1 MKESY
6 GKGPASHPGPE
17 SCEGSANTKA
27 ALEALTGV
35 HAGFVLSSEI
45 DYFRVPTRSDSS
57 EGNTTADVTA
67 SPLKTLRSRRPEHA
81 WNLHVREPRDPAVAR
96 AAVRRWAG
104 WSRR

>member
-6 GKGPASHPGPE
+6 RKGLANHPGPE

-27 ALEALTGV
+27 DLEALTGV

-57 EGNTTADVTA
+57 EGNTEAGVMRACGRPCGVADQSMRGTFLCENREA
-67 SPLKTLRSRRPEHA
+67 LLLPESDSGRAGRKRR
-81 WNLHVREPRDPAVAR
+81 
-96 AAVRRWAG
+96 
-104 WSRR
+104 